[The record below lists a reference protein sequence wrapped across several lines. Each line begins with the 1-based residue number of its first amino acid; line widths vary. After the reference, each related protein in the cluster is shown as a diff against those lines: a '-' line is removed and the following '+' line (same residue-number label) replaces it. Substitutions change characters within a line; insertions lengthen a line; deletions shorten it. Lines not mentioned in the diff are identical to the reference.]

1 MSEQTLDYF
10 TCVMSVL
17 NDDGLLLSKQI
28 DTSDST
34 YASWK
39 AGTLSPRDYLK
50 YCISKQ
56 WIDITKLDVDQK
68 YADSSEIYTALCS
81 YIRDAMTDNKRLCQN
96 YIQIYG
102 KFRSGHWTAAVPSA
116 F

>member
-1 MSEQTLDYF
+1 
-10 TCVMSVL
+10 MSVL

-81 YIRDAMTDNKRLCQN
+81 YIRDAMTDNKDFAKIIYKYMVNSGAVTGQQLCLLLLTRVYSIMTMQ
-96 YIQIYG
+96 Q
-102 KFRSGHWTAAVPSA
+102 
-116 F
+116 

>member
-81 YIRDAMTDNKRLCQN
+81 YIRDAMTDNKDFAK
-96 YIQIYG
+96 IIYKYMVNSG
-102 KFRSGHWTAAVPSA
+102 GHWTAAVPSA

>member
-28 DTSDST
+28 DTSDFT

-56 WIDITKLDVDQK
+56 WIDITKLDVNQK
-68 YADSSEIYTALCS
+68 YADS
-81 YIRDAMTDNKRLCQN
+81 K
-96 YIQIYG
+96 
-102 KFRSGHWTAAVPSA
+102 
-116 F
+116 